1 MQGKRKGVTETRI
14 ENLKLLLVQWGG
26 PTVLAKKLHYSGPS
40 YLSQLLSGNRPF
52 TEKTARTIE
61 VSLDLP
67 ALWLDR
73 PHNGSSDIDPDLLS
87 SVVALVQASLP
98 HKGPSPAPH
107 QMSEIII
114 LVYEQAKELGTVDEE
129 YVKRLVRLITKE

>member
-1 MQGKRKGVTETRI
+1 MQGKSKGTAQIRI

-61 VSLDLP
+61 AALDLP
-67 ALWLDR
+67 MLWLDR
-73 PHNGSSDIDPDLLS
+73 VHSGSSDIDPELLA
-87 SVVALVQASLP
+87 SVVALVQATLP
-98 HKGPSPAPH
+98 AKGAPAPR
-107 QMSEIII
+107 QLSEIIT
-114 LVYEQAKELGTVDEE
+114 LVYEQAKESGTVDEE
-129 YVKRLVRLITKE
+129 YVKRLVKLITKE

>member
-1 MQGKRKGVTETRI
+1 MESKRKDVAPIRI

-26 PTVLAKKLHYSGPS
+26 PTVLARKLHYSGPS

-61 VSLDLP
+61 ATLDLP

-73 PHNGSSDIDPDLLS
+73 KHSATTDIDPELLA
-87 SVVALVQASLP
+87 SVVSLVQAMLP
-98 HKGPSPAPH
+98 NKGIPAPR
-107 QMSEIII
+107 QISEVIT
-114 LVYEQAKELGTVDEE
+114 LVYEQAKESGTVDEE
-129 YVKRLVRLITKE
+129 YVKRLVKLITKE

>member
-1 MQGKRKGVTETRI
+1 MQGRSTGTAQIRI

-61 VSLDLP
+61 ATLDLP

-73 PHNGSSDIDPDLLS
+73 KHSTTTDIDPELLA
-87 SVVALVQASLP
+87 SVVALVQATLP
-98 HKGPSPAPH
+98 AKGAPAPR
-107 QMSEIII
+107 QLSEVITP
-114 LVYEQAKELGTVDEE
+114 VYENAKESGTADEE
-129 YVKRLVRLITKE
+129 YLRRLIKLITKE